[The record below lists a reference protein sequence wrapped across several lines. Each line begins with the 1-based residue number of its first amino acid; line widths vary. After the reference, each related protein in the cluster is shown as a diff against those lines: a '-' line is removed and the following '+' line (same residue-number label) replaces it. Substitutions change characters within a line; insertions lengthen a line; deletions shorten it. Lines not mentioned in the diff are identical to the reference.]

1 MSDWKNTESWNTG
14 QQVEKNFADIL
25 KQADPNFRKSTRDE
39 QFRHIDYHSYF
50 GTIDVKAKKRV
61 NRGDSSYQD
70 ELIWLEF
77 KNVQGREGWL
87 CGETDIIAFER
98 NDDFVL
104 VRRKRL
110 LEMAMS
116 KCNIDD
122 RVTSSRAALYRGYQR
137 HGRKDLISLIKMK
150 DVLEVKHTIWKK

>member
-1 MSDWKNTESWNTG
+1 MSQWKNSESWNIG
-14 QQVEKNFADIL
+14 QQVENDFANLL
-25 KQADPNFRKSTRDE
+25 KIADPKFRKATRDE

-50 GTIDVKAKKRV
+50 GTIDVKAKKKV
-61 NRGDSSYQD
+61 NRYDSSDQD

-104 VRRKRL
+104 VRRKNL
-110 LEMAMS
+110 LDMAES

-122 RVTSSRAALYRGYQR
+122 RVTSSGGALYRGYQR
-137 HGRKDLISLIKMK
+137 RGRKDLISLVKMK
-150 DVLEVKHTIWKK
+150 DVLNIKHTIWKK